1 MDKMAQWRWIAGL
14 LLLGCATAPVVAA
27 DGDYPQ
33 RQIKIV
39 VPFPAGAGPDQ
50 VARMLGQHLQD
61 AFGQTVLIENRAGA
75 LGSIGAVEVAR
86 SAPDGYTLLMGTN
99 TTQAANVAM
108 LKNLPYD
115 PVKDFSPVMRT
126 VTTNM
131 VLLVKPDFPAK
142 DVTEFL
148 AYAKAH
154 PNLTAGY
161 GSGASQISIG
171 QLQSRG
177 GLSVIAASYRGVPQA
192 VTDVLAGAINL
203 TFADLSLAIPQM
215 QGGTLRGIGV
225 TSPKRNE
232 LTPDLPALAEAM
244 PGFEA
249 TIWYGLLAP
258 ANTPDAIVNKLYA
271 ESEKFLTMPETREKL
286 AKVGVIVSTMT
297 PAEFGAFIRSE
308 IVRWTA
314 DAKAAGIEAQ

>member
-1 MDKMAQWRWIAGL
+1 MSSKLRILAGL
-14 LLLGCATAPVVAA
+14 FLFGCAIAQSNAA
-27 DGDYPQ
+27 SGDYPS

-39 VPFPAGAGPDQ
+39 VPFPAGAGPDH
-50 VARMLGQHLQD
+50 VARMLGQHLQK

-75 LGSIGAVEVAR
+75 LGSIGAAEVAR

-99 TTQAANVAM
+99 TTHAGNVAM

-115 PVKDFSPVMRT
+115 PVKDFVPVIRT
-126 VTTNM
+126 ITTAM
-131 VLLVKPDFPAK
+131 VLLVKPDFPAR

-148 AYAKAH
+148 DYAKTH

-171 QLQSRG
+171 QLQSRA

-192 VTDVLAGAINL
+192 VTDVLTGAINL
-203 TFADLSLAIPQM
+203 TFADMSLSVPQM

-225 TSPKRNE
+225 TSSKRDE
-232 LTPDLPALAEAM
+232 LTPGLPALAEAI
-244 PGFEA
+244 PGFET

-258 ANTPDAIVNKLYA
+258 ANTPGAIVDKLYA
-271 ESEKFLTMPETREKL
+271 ESEKFLSMPATREKL
-286 AKVGVIVSTMT
+286 SSVGVVVSTM
-297 PAEFGAFIRSE
+297 PPKEFGAFIQSE

-314 DAKAAGIEAQ
+314 DAKAAGIEPQ

>member
-1 MDKMAQWRWIAGL
+1 MMGWHWVAGL
-14 LLLGCATAPVVAA
+14 LLLGCAISQANAA
-27 DGDYPQ
+27 DSDYPQ

-50 VARMLGQHLQD
+50 IARMLGQHLQET
-61 AFGQTVLIENRAGA
+61 FGQTVLIENRAGA

-115 PVKDFSPVMRT
+115 PVKDFSPVIRT
-126 VTTNM
+126 VTTAM
-131 VLLVKPDFPAK
+131 VLMVKPDFPAK
-142 DVTEFL
+142 DLPQFL
-148 AYAKAH
+148 DYARGH
-154 PNLTAGY
+154 PHLTAGY

-192 VTDVLAGAINL
+192 MTDVLAGAIDL
-203 TFADLSLAIPQM
+203 SFADLSLAIPQM

-271 ESEKFLTMPETREKL
+271 ESERFLTMPETREKL
-286 AKVGVIVSTMT
+286 AKVGVIVSTMP
-297 PAEFGAFIRSE
+297 PAEFAGFIRSE

>member
-1 MDKMAQWRWIAGL
+1 MSPKLRIIAGL
-14 LLLGCATAPVVAA
+14 LLFGCAIPQSNAA
-27 DGDYPQ
+27 SSDYPS
-33 RQIKIV
+33 RQIRIV
-39 VPFPAGAGPDQ
+39 VPFPAGAGPDH
-50 VARMLGQHLQD
+50 VARMLAQHLQE

-75 LGSIGAVEVAR
+75 LGSIGTAEVAR

-99 TTQAANVAM
+99 TTHAGNVAM

-115 PVKDFSPVMRT
+115 PVKDFVPVIRT
-126 VTTNM
+126 ITTAM
-131 VLLVKPDFPAK
+131 VLLVKPDFPAR

-148 AYAKAH
+148 DYAKAH

-161 GSGASQISIG
+161 GSGAAQISIA

-192 VTDVLAGAINL
+192 VTDVMTGATNL
-203 TFADLSLAIPQM
+203 TFADLSVSLPQM

-232 LTPDLPALAEAM
+232 LTPGLPALAEAM

-258 ANTPDAIVNKLYA
+258 AKTPGAIVDKLYA
-271 ESEKFLTMPETREKL
+271 ESEKFLSTPATREKL
-286 AKVGVIVSTMT
+286 GSVGVVVATM
-297 PAEFGAFIRSE
+297 PPKEFGAFIQSE

-314 DAKAAGIEAQ
+314 DAKAAGIEPQ

>member
-1 MDKMAQWRWIAGL
+1 MDMSLKLRALAGL
-14 LLLGCATAPVVAA
+14 LLFGWTITQGIAA
-27 DGDYPQ
+27 SNDYPN

-50 VARMLGQHLQD
+50 VARMLAQHLQN

-75 LGSIGAVEVAR
+75 LGSIGAAEVAR

-99 TTQAANVAM
+99 TTHAGNVAM

-115 PVKDFSPVMRT
+115 PVKNFAPVMRT
-126 VTTNM
+126 VTTAM
-131 VLLVKPDFPAK
+131 VLLVKPDFPAN
-142 DVTEFL
+142 DVTQFL
-148 AYAKAH
+148 DYAKAH

-161 GSGASQISIG
+161 GSGASQISVG

-192 VTDVLAGAINL
+192 VTDVMTGASNL
-203 TFADLSLAIPQM
+203 TFADLSLAVPQM

-225 TSPKRNE
+225 TSAKRSE
-232 LTPDLPALAEAM
+232 LIPALPALSEAI

-258 ANTPDAIVNKLYA
+258 ANTPDAIVDKLYA
-271 ESEKFLTMPETREKL
+271 ESEKFLAMPATKEKL
-286 AKVGVIVSTMT
+286 ANVGVTVATM
-297 PAEFGAFIRSE
+297 PPKEFGAFIQSE

-314 DAKAAGIEAQ
+314 DAKAAGIEPQ

>member
-1 MDKMAQWRWIAGL
+1 MEVSPKLRILAGL
-14 LLLGCATAPVVAA
+14 LLFGCSIPQGGAA
-27 DGDYPQ
+27 SADYPS
-33 RQIKIV
+33 RQIRIV
-39 VPFPAGAGPDQ
+39 VPFPAGAGPDH
-50 VARMLGQHLQD
+50 VARMLGQHLQQ
-61 AFGQTVLIENRAGA
+61 ALGQTVLIENRAGA
-75 LGSIGAVEVAR
+75 LGSIGAAEVAR

-99 TTQAANVAM
+99 TTHAGNVAM

-115 PVKDFSPVMRT
+115 PVKDFVPVIRT
-126 VTTNM
+126 ITTAM

-142 DVTEFL
+142 DLAEFL
-148 AYAKAH
+148 NYAKTH

-161 GSGASQISIG
+161 GSGAAQISIA

-192 VTDVLAGAINL
+192 VTDVMTGATNL
-203 TFADLSLAIPQM
+203 TFADLSVSLPQM
-215 QGGTLRGIGV
+215 QGGTLRGVGV

-258 ANTPDAIVNKLYA
+258 ANTPGAIVDKLYA
-271 ESEKFLTMPETREKL
+271 ESEKFLSAPATKEKL
-286 AKVGVIVSTMT
+286 ASVGVVVSTM
-297 PAEFGAFIRSE
+297 PPKEFGAFIQSE
-308 IVRWTA
+308 IVRWSA
-314 DAKAAGIEAQ
+314 DAKAAGIEPQ

>member
-1 MDKMAQWRWIAGL
+1 MTSKLRVLVGL
-14 LLLGCATAPVVAA
+14 LLFGCAMSQAFAA
-27 DGDYPQ
+27 DGDYPN

-50 VARMLGQHLQD
+50 VARMLGQHLQE

-108 LKNLPYD
+108 MKDLPYD
-115 PVKDFSPVMRT
+115 PIKDFSPIIRT
-126 VTTNM
+126 TTTAT

-142 DVTEFL
+142 DLAQFL
-148 AYAKAH
+148 DYARAH

-161 GSGASQISIG
+161 GSGASQIAIG

-177 GLSVIAASYRGVPQA
+177 GLTMIAASYRGVPQA
-192 VTDVLAGAINL
+192 VTDVMAGAINL
-203 TFADLSLAIPQM
+203 TFADLSISIPQM
-215 QGGTLRGIGV
+215 KGGTLRGIGV
-225 TSPKRNE
+225 SSPKRNE

-258 ANTPDAIVNKLYA
+258 ANTPGTIVNKLYA
-271 ESEKFLTMPETREKL
+271 ESEKFLSMPATKQKLADVGVVVATMPPR
-286 AKVGVIVSTMT
+286 
-297 PAEFGAFIRSE
+297 EFGAFIQSE

-314 DAKAAGIEAQ
+314 DAKAAGIEPQ

>member
-1 MDKMAQWRWIAGL
+1 MKLRSGILAAL
-14 LLLGCATAPVVAA
+14 LLAGFAMPQAFAA
-27 DGDYPQ
+27 GDTFPT
-33 RQIKIV
+33 RQIRII

-50 VARMLGQHLQD
+50 VARLLGQHLQE

-75 LGSIGAVEVAR
+75 LGSIGAQEVAR

-99 TTQAANVAM
+99 TTHASNVAT

-115 PVKDFSPVMRT
+115 PVKDFSPVLRT
-126 VTTNM
+126 TTTAM
-131 VLLVKPDFPAK
+131 VLMVKPSFPPK
-142 DVTEFL
+142 DLPQFL
-148 AYAKAH
+148 EYAKAH
-154 PNLTAGY
+154 PGLTAGY
-161 GSGASQISIG
+161 GSGASQISIA

-177 GLSVIAASYRGVPQA
+177 GLSVVAASYRGVPQA
-192 VTDVLAGAINL
+192 MTDVMAGAIDL
-203 TFADLSLAIPQM
+203 TFGDFSVAIPQM

-225 TSPKRNE
+225 TSPMRNE
-232 LTPDLPALAEAM
+232 LTPGLPALAEVM

-258 ANTPDAIVNKLYA
+258 ANTPETIVNKIYA
-271 ESEKFLTMPETREKL
+271 ASENFLSMPVTKARL
-286 AKVGVIVSTMT
+286 ANVGVIVSIMP

-314 DAKAAGIEAQ
+314 EVKAAGIEPQ

>member
-1 MDKMAQWRWIAGL
+1 MMRWRWVAGLL
-14 LLLGCATAPVVAA
+14 LLLGCAISPAYAA
-27 DGDYPQ
+27 NNDYPQ

-86 SAPDGYTLLMGTN
+86 SAPDGYTLLMCTN

-115 PVKDFSPVMRT
+115 PVKDFSPIIRT
-126 VTTNM
+126 VTTAM

-142 DVTEFL
+142 DLPQFL
-148 AYAKAH
+148 DYAKGH
-154 PNLTAGY
+154 PHLTAGY

-192 VTDVLAGAINL
+192 MTDVLAGAIDL
-203 TFADLSLAIPQM
+203 SFADLSLAIPQM

-258 ANTPDAIVNKLYA
+258 AGTPDAVVNKLYM

-286 AKVGVIVSTMT
+286 AKVGVIVSTMP
-297 PAEFGAFIRSE
+297 PAEFGSFIRSE

>member
-1 MDKMAQWRWIAGL
+1 MSLKLNILAGL
-14 LLLGCATAPVVAA
+14 LLLGWTIPQGVAA
-27 DGDYPQ
+27 SNDYPN

-50 VARMLGQHLQD
+50 VARMLGQHLQN

-75 LGSIGAVEVAR
+75 LGSIGAAEVAR

-99 TTQAANVAM
+99 TTHAGNVAM

-115 PVKDFSPVMRT
+115 PAKDFTPVIRT
-126 VTTNM
+126 VTTAM

-142 DVTEFL
+142 NVTEL
-148 AYAKAH
+148 LDYAKMH

-161 GSGASQISIG
+161 GSGASQISVG

-192 VTDVLAGAINL
+192 VTDVMTGAINL
-203 TFADLSLAIPQM
+203 TFADLSLAVPQM

-225 TSPKRNE
+225 TSSKRSE
-232 LTPDLPALAEAM
+232 LVPALPALAEVI

-258 ANTPDAIVNKLYA
+258 ANTPGAIVDKLHA
-271 ESEKFLTMPETREKL
+271 ESEKFLSMPATKEKL
-286 AKVGVIVSTMT
+286 ANVGVIVSTM
-297 PAEFGAFIRSE
+297 PPKEFGTFIQSE
-308 IVRWTA
+308 IIRWTA
-314 DAKAAGIEAQ
+314 DAKAAGIEPQ